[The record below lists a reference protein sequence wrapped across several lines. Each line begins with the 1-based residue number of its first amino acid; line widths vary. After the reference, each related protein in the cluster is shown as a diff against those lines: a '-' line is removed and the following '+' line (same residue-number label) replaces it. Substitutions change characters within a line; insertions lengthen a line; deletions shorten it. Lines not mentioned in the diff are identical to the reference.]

1 VLISRASMKQQ
12 MKGGT
17 MYGLKGNKERMRK
30 KFIGEKM
37 GSDKGTKRNIL
48 NLKKNKKKKP
58 VQKKSIGKMLET
70 FSPAYSVMKGK
81 GPISGAL
88 SSLGRAAGPLSPLGQ
103 FAKQQRDKAKKREM
117 EMRGSNRMTEM
128 QRMMQGGMIKRKRP
142 IDGIATK
149 GKTKAI

>member
-1 VLISRASMKQQ
+1 

>member
-1 VLISRASMKQQ
+1 
-12 MKGGT
+12 

-37 GSDKGTKRNIL
+37 GSDKGTKRSIL
-48 NLKKNKKKKP
+48 NLKKN
-58 VQKKSIGKMLET
+58 IGKMLVT
-70 FSPAYSVMKGK
+70 FSPAYSIMKGK

-103 FAKQQRDKAKKREM
+103 YAKQQRDKAKKREM

-128 QRMMQGGMIKRKRP
+128 QRMMAGGMMKRTRP
-142 IDGIATK
+142 IDGIARK
-149 GKTKAI
+149 GKTKAV